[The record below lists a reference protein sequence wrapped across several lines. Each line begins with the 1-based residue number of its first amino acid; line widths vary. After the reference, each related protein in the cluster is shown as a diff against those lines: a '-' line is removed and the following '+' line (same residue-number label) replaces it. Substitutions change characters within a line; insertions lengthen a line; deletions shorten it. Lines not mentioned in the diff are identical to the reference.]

1 MFGHGSKNENI
12 ATANNGGIAIA
23 EMKDSKVTQ
32 NNTTIIQNNI
42 TYQLPPNFYEL
53 YELGRQF
60 SSKLD
65 QQIDKVKELINL
77 GKIQKALE
85 KINEIEEIYQEKL
98 TTHHKFRLTTDQGI
112 IYSIRNECHN
122 AANKLLKAFE
132 LEQNEI
138 SYANRILAYTL
149 LKDDEKLNQS
159 IKEAKTAFPYSK
171 SIYSQ
176 IIMAYRHNK
185 SIKSLHNI
193 NDDIFTDAVCCL
205 MASSFYA
212 EKKDFHN
219 ALKMA
224 QRANDIKPND
234 WQIMANLGCYL
245 ISDVFFNRINYSLLT
260 DEQFNNIQQAQLLFE
275 KSWDI
280 VKDSEYPFDFISY
293 IPINLFSLYSLQQNK
308 EKANGLLEILYEK
321 LPNNPNIAFQKII
334 RNLDKI
340 TEEDLLKLQPRQYN
354 EHAKLL
360 ADIYIN
366 KGDYNK
372 ALKNIMLAPDKND
385 IFTITTQAYCLS
397 KLHNYSEIT
406 KLKKRY
412 KDEAIKAIIDFA
424 YSGDINFLLNAK
436 NYDIRDE
443 LKLYIAQSLY
453 GNSRYRE
460 AADIFQSVIKHKDLK
475 DVFYRQYLDCLAQ
488 INHFVE
494 LKKQLSNF
502 SKDNM
507 DDWVLCLLG
516 CTYAGIS
523 DFSEARNIFKILY
536 ETHRDEAVYICNYL
550 ISLIKLNDKS
560 KIVAVLN
567 NINVDIYRLQGDI
580 RYKYGIISYINDYI
594 DQQKALEQIYMLTI
608 NNMKEVEAWN
618 QYFMF
623 MFENHI
629 ERDDKTAYEIQ
640 DLDSQS
646 IKRYFVD
653 DNIELQTKYFDVIKI
668 QDAIAENLLSHQQ
681 GDVIQVNSSVNAI
694 IKNVNDKYMVLL
706 KIISENIFLEF
717 PNNNQ
722 IERISANTP
731 EELLSYLKNMSE
743 AQKKNWNVCQRIYNS
758 GFPISLLAG
767 MMKKDVFSVLETLQ
781 LSHLNVAQGTP
792 QEINEELKNCS
803 VHDKYIIDTV
813 TIYNIFVFNL
823 QNILIPLQNKIYI
836 AQSTKSNFISI
847 IEKIQE
853 SITAHASRLQTNIE
867 TGQVYMLT
875 PEQLKNASDIE
886 LQRLRD
892 ILYWIESNAIVVK
905 AKYEAEFNEE
915 QNKILSL
922 FSEFGNEI
930 IEIIDIAVEKKLTL
944 ISDDLHLRN
953 FAKTF
958 DINSIWLQVLLKLKK
973 VSEIVYNDYL
983 KAAIYKHHTFI
994 SLTAQDLIYCIRN
1007 DNTEDLEEFSALASM
1022 LGSSSAVSAAL
1033 VIQSTL
1039 ESICFQ
1045 YPKYA
1050 KLYVYNI
1057 IINAYLQNGTCLDM
1071 EERLKNLHLLG
1082 NRIPSFRKALN
1093 LWTIGHFIFH

>member
-460 AADIFQSVIKHKDLK
+460 AADIFQSVIKHKDLR

-494 LKKQLSNF
+494 LKKQLSDF
-502 SKDNM
+502 SKDDM

-516 CTYAGIS
+516 CAYAGIS
-523 DFSEARNIFKILY
+523 DIKEAQNIFNTLY
-536 ETHRDEAVYICNYL
+536 NAHPNEAIYICNYL
-550 ISLIKLNDKS
+550 ISLIKLSEKS
-560 KIVAVLN
+560 KVIDVLN
-567 NINVDIYRLQGDI
+567 KINMDIYKLQGDI

-594 DQQKALEQIYMLTI
+594 DQQKALEQIYLLTI
-608 NNMKEVEAWN
+608 NNMNEVEAWN

-623 MFENHI
+623 MVENHI
-629 ERDDKTAYEIQ
+629 ERNGKTAYEVQ

-646 IKRYFVD
+646 IKCYFID
-653 DNIELQTKYFDVIKI
+653 DKLELKTKYFDVIKM

-681 GDVIQVNSSVNAI
+681 GDIIKMNSSVNVV
-694 IKNVNDKYMVLL
+694 IKNVNDRYMFLL
-706 KIISENIFLEF
+706 KIISENMFLEF
-717 PNNNQ
+717 PHNNQ
-722 IERISANTP
+722 IERVSFNTP
-731 EELLSYLKNMSE
+731 EEILPYFKNLSE
-743 AQKKNWNVCQRIYNS
+743 AQRKNWNVYQKIYSS
-758 GFPISLLAG
+758 GFPISLIAR

-781 LSHLNVAQGTP
+781 LSQLNVAQGAP
-792 QEINEELKNCS
+792 QEIDEVIKLCS
-803 VHDKYIIDTV
+803 AHDKYIIDTV
-813 TIYNIFVFNL
+813 TLYNIFVFQL
-823 QNILIPLQNKIYI
+823 QNILNSLRNKIYI
-836 AQSTKSNFISI
+836 TCSTKNNFILI
-847 IEKIQE
+847 IEKIRE
-853 SITAHASRLQTNIE
+853 AISANAARLQTDSI

-875 PEQLKNASDIE
+875 PEQYKSAADIE
-886 LQRLRD
+886 LRRLEE
-892 ILYWIESNAIVVK
+892 ILKWIENNAIEIK
-905 AKYEAEFNEE
+905 AKYETKFNDE

-922 FSEFGNEI
+922 FSEFDNEI
-930 IEIIDIAVEKKLTL
+930 IEIIDIAVERKLTL

-958 DINSIWLQVLLKLKK
+958 DIDSIWLQVLLKLKQ
-973 VSEIVYNDYL
+973 VSESVYNDYL
-983 KAAIYKHHTFI
+983 KAAIYRHHTFI
-994 SLTAQDLIYCIRN
+994 SLTAQDLIYCLRN
-1007 DNTEDLEEFSALASM
+1007 DNTEDLEDFSALASM

-1039 ESICFQ
+1039 ECICFQ
-1045 YPKYA
+1045 YPQYA

-1071 EERLKNLHLLG
+1071 EERLENLHLLG
-1082 NRIPSFRKALN
+1082 NRISSFRKALN
-1093 LWTIGHFIFH
+1093 LWIRGHFIFH

>member
-1 MFGHGSKNENI
+1 M
-12 ATANNGGIAIA
+12 
-23 EMKDSKVTQ
+23 
-32 NNTTIIQNNI
+32 
-42 TYQLPPNFYEL
+42 
-53 YELGRQF
+53 
-60 SSKLD
+60 
-65 QQIDKVKELINL
+65 
-77 GKIQKALE
+77 
-85 KINEIEEIYQEKL
+85 
-98 TTHHKFRLTTDQGI
+98 
-112 IYSIRNECHN
+112 
-122 AANKLLKAFE
+122 
-132 LEQNEI
+132 EQNEI

-149 LKDDEKLNQS
+149 LEDNEKLKQS
-159 IKEAKTAFPYSK
+159 IEEAKTAFPDSK

-193 NDDIFTDAVCCL
+193 NEDIFNDAICCL

-212 EKKDFHN
+212 EKKDFPN

-224 QRANDIKPND
+224 QKANKIKPND
-234 WQIMANLGCYL
+234 WQIMANLGCCL
-245 ISDVFFNRINYSLLT
+245 ISDIFFNRINYSLLT
-260 DEQFNNIQQAQLLFE
+260 DEQFNNLQQAQLLFE
-275 KSWDI
+275 KSWNI
-280 VKDSEYPFDFISY
+280 VKDSEYPFDFIFY
-293 IPINLFSLYSLQQNK
+293 IPINLFSIYSLQQDK
-308 EKANGLLEILYEK
+308 EKSNILLEILYKK
-321 LPNNPNIAFQKII
+321 LPNNSNIVFQKII
-334 RNLDKI
+334 RSLDKI
-340 TEEDLLKLQPRQYN
+340 AEEDLFKLQPEQFN

-360 ADIYIN
+360 ADIYIQ
-366 KGDYNK
+366 KGDYEK
-372 ALKNIMLAPDKND
+372 ALKNLILAPDQND
-385 IFTITTQAYCLS
+385 IFIITTQVYCLS
-397 KLHNYSEIT
+397 KLHNDAEIKRIK
-406 KLKKRY
+406 KLY
-412 KDEAIKAIIDFA
+412 KDKTIKAIIDFM
-424 YSGDINFLLNAK
+424 YSNDISFLLDVK
-436 NYDIRDE
+436 NNDMRDE

-453 GNSRYRE
+453 VNSRYRE

-502 SKDNM
+502 SRDNM

-523 DFSEARNIFKILY
+523 DFLEAENIFKILY
-536 ETHRDEAVYICNYL
+536 DTHQNEAIYICNYL
-550 ISLIKLNDKS
+550 ISLIKLKDKS
-560 KIVAVLN
+560 KVVDVLN

-594 DQQKALEQIYMLTI
+594 DQQKALEQIYLLTI

-629 ERDDKTAYEIQ
+629 EKNDKTAYEIQ

-646 IKRYFVD
+646 IKRYFID

-681 GDVIQVNSSVNAI
+681 GDVIRVNSSVNAV
-694 IKNVNDKYMVLL
+694 IKNVNDRYMVLL

-731 EELLSYLKNMSE
+731 EELLSYFKNMSE
-743 AQKKNWNVCQRIYNS
+743 AQKKNWNVYQKIYNS
-758 GFPISLLAG
+758 GFPIPLLAG

-792 QEINEELKNCS
+792 QESDEVLKICS

-813 TIYNIFVFNL
+813 TLYNIFVFNL

-853 SITAHASRLQTNIE
+853 SITAHASRLQTDIE

-875 PEQLKNASDIE
+875 TEQVKSASDIE

-892 ILYWIESNAIVVK
+892 ILYWIENKAIVVK

-922 FSEFGNEI
+922 FSEFDGEV
-930 IEIIDIAVEKKLTL
+930 IEIIYIAVEKQLTL
-944 ISDDLHLRN
+944 ISDDLHLRS
-953 FAKTF
+953 FVQTF
-958 DINSIWLQVLLKLKK
+958 GINGIWLQVLLKLQQ
-973 VSEIVYNDYL
+973 VSEDVYSNFL
-983 KAAIYKHHTFI
+983 RKAIYKHHTFI
-994 SLTAQDLIYCIRN
+994 SLTAQDLIYCLRN
-1007 DNTEDLEEFSALASM
+1007 DNTENLKEFSALANE
-1022 LGSSSAVSAAL
+1022 LGSSSSVSAAL
-1033 VIQSTL
+1033 VIH
-1039 ESICFQ
+1039 SILDIIRYK
-1045 YPKYA
+1045 YPEYA
-1050 KLYVYNI
+1050 RLCVYNI
-1057 IINAYLQNGTCLDM
+1057 IINAYVQNGTCLDF
-1071 EERLKNLHLLG
+1071 EDRLKYLHLLG
-1082 NRIPSFRKALN
+1082 NILYSFKKALN
-1093 LWTIGHFIFH
+1093 LWEIGHFIIHE